1 MKFET
6 VVKEVIPRTFDT
18 TSFRFSRPADFSY
31 KPGQYIMVTIKSDEK
46 EIVHPFSI
54 SSSPTE
60 REFIEFTKKLTTSEY
75 STRLKSMKPLDWAR
89 IDGPYGKFT
98 CECEYEK
105 ILFLAGGIGITPFF
119 SIIKYCADNSLK
131 TSIILFYGARNQN
144 EIAFKKEL
152 DEMQEKNAHLRV
164 IYVLNDPLLGWTGK
178 TGFVSADLIKEEVPD
193 FKNRV
198 FYACGP
204 PVMVTAMQ
212 RMVNS
217 MGLPD
222 TQLRLE
228 SLVGHT

>member
-6 VVKEVIPRTFDT
+6 VVKEIIPRTLDT

-31 KPGQYIMVTIKSDEK
+31 KPGQYMMVTIKSDEK
-46 EIVHPFSI
+46 ELVHPFSL

-60 REFIEFTKKLTTSEY
+60 HEFIEFTKKLTTSEY

-119 SIIKYCADNSLK
+119 SIIKYCTDNNLG
-131 TSIILFYGARNQN
+131 TSIVLFYGARNQN

-152 DEMQEKNAHLRV
+152 DEMQEKNPNLRV
-164 IYVLNDPLLGWTGK
+164 IYVLNEPLVGWSGK
-178 TGFVSADLIKEEVPD
+178 TGFVSVDLVKLEVPD
-193 FKNRV
+193 FKDRV
-198 FYACGP
+198 FYVCGP
-204 PVMVTAMQ
+204 PAMVAAMQ
-212 RMVNS
+212 RA
-217 MGLPD
+217 
-222 TQLRLE
+222 R
-228 SLVGHT
+228 